1 MQIGRKNENIGAD
14 FDVRQLERSNAS
26 LIPSEG
32 RQSDKSNASSNFKE
46 ALARI
51 LKMSNPKSAVSA
63 TDVVLRTKEIQDS
76 GDRETAGKGR

>member
-51 LKMSNPKSAVSA
+51 LKMSNPKAVSA